1 MFPQRLKELRKS
13 RRVSQRALAAA
24 LGVTQQ
30 AVGKW
35 EMGRSTPDP
44 ATIARIA
51 DFFGASADYLL
62 GCSGQRQ
69 RAAFSAGG
77 EQYVSVPIIG
87 TVKAG
92 YDALA
97 FEEDYGSAVA
107 DVHNPQEYFYLLVR
121 GDSMEPQISD
131 GDLALVRRQT
141 DVESGQLLRPGP
153 ARFQDAA
160 SPPDAG
166 GDARC
171 HIALAQTGFFSRMRT
186 HPALQ
191 TDTEFQK
198 GPCPAF
204 PLQFQTWSGDL
215 FPD

>member
-13 RRVSQRALAAA
+13 RRVSQRALAVA

-69 RAAFSAGG
+69 GAAFSAGG

-141 DVESGQLLRPGP
+141 DVESGQLAVVLIDGEEGTLKKVIKKDGAVILQPFNP
-153 ARFQDAA
+153 AYPTQVFMGKD
-160 SPPDAG
+160 
-166 GDARC
+166 
-171 HIALAQTGFFSRMRT
+171 LEN
-186 HPALQ
+186 LQ
-191 TDTEFQK
+191 VVGKVVETK
-198 GPCPAF
+198 RR
-204 PLQFQTWSGDL
+204 W
-215 FPD
+215 

>member
-13 RRVSQRALAAA
+13 RRVSQRALAVA

-141 DVESGQLLRPGP
+141 DVESGQLAVVLIDGEEGTLKKVIKKDGAVILQPFNP
-153 ARFQDAA
+153 AYPTQVFMGKD
-160 SPPDAG
+160 
-166 GDARC
+166 
-171 HIALAQTGFFSRMRT
+171 LEN
-186 HPALQ
+186 LQ
-191 TDTEFQK
+191 VVGKVVETK
-198 GPCPAF
+198 RR
-204 PLQFQTWSGDL
+204 W
-215 FPD
+215 

>member
-77 EQYVSVPIIG
+77 EQYVSIPIIG

-141 DVESGQLLRPGP
+141 DVESGQLAVVLIDGEEGTLKKVIKKDGAVILQPFNP
-153 ARFQDAA
+153 AYPTQVFMGKD
-160 SPPDAG
+160 
-166 GDARC
+166 
-171 HIALAQTGFFSRMRT
+171 LEN
-186 HPALQ
+186 LQ
-191 TDTEFQK
+191 VVGKVVETK
-198 GPCPAF
+198 RR
-204 PLQFQTWSGDL
+204 W
-215 FPD
+215 

>member
-141 DVESGQLLRPGP
+141 DVEFGQLAVVLIDGEEGTLKKVIKKDGAVILQPFNP
-153 ARFQDAA
+153 AYPTQVFMGKD
-160 SPPDAG
+160 
-166 GDARC
+166 
-171 HIALAQTGFFSRMRT
+171 LEN
-186 HPALQ
+186 LQ
-191 TDTEFQK
+191 VVGKVVETK
-198 GPCPAF
+198 RR
-204 PLQFQTWSGDL
+204 W
-215 FPD
+215 

>member
-69 RAAFSAGG
+69 GAVFSAGG

-141 DVESGQLLRPGP
+141 DVESGQLAVVLIDGEEGTLKKVIKKDGAVILQPFNP
-153 ARFQDAA
+153 AYPTQVFMGKD
-160 SPPDAG
+160 
-166 GDARC
+166 
-171 HIALAQTGFFSRMRT
+171 LEN
-186 HPALQ
+186 LQ
-191 TDTEFQK
+191 VVGKVVETK
-198 GPCPAF
+198 RR
-204 PLQFQTWSGDL
+204 W
-215 FPD
+215 

>member
-141 DVESGQLLRPGP
+141 DVESGQLAVVLIDGEEGTLKKVIKKDGAVILQPFNP
-153 ARFQDAA
+153 AYPTQVFMGKD
-160 SPPDAG
+160 
-166 GDARC
+166 
-171 HIALAQTGFFSRMRT
+171 LEN
-186 HPALQ
+186 LQ
-191 TDTEFQK
+191 VVGKVVETK
-198 GPCPAF
+198 RR
-204 PLQFQTWSGDL
+204 W
-215 FPD
+215 

>member
-69 RAAFSAGG
+69 GAAFSAGG
-77 EQYVSVPIIG
+77 RG
-87 TVKAG
+87 G
-92 YDALA
+92 
-97 FEEDYGSAVA
+97 AVRLCS
-107 DVHNPQEYFYLLVR
+107 HHRHRQGR
-121 GDSMEPQISD
+121 
-131 GDLALVRRQT
+131 VRRPR
-141 DVESGQLLRPGP
+141 L
-153 ARFQDAA
+153 
-160 SPPDAG
+160 
-166 GDARC
+166 
-171 HIALAQTGFFSRMRT
+171 
-186 HPALQ
+186 
-191 TDTEFQK
+191 
-198 GPCPAF
+198 
-204 PLQFQTWSGDL
+204 
-215 FPD
+215 

>member
-1 MFPQRLKELRKS
+1 MSPQRLKELRKS
-13 RRVSQRALAAA
+13 RRVSQRALAVA

-141 DVESGQLLRPGP
+141 DVESGQLAVVLIDGEEGTLKKVIKKDGAVILQPFNP
-153 ARFQDAA
+153 AYPTQVFMGKD
-160 SPPDAG
+160 
-166 GDARC
+166 
-171 HIALAQTGFFSRMRT
+171 LEN
-186 HPALQ
+186 LQ
-191 TDTEFQK
+191 VVGKVVETK
-198 GPCPAF
+198 RR
-204 PLQFQTWSGDL
+204 W
-215 FPD
+215 